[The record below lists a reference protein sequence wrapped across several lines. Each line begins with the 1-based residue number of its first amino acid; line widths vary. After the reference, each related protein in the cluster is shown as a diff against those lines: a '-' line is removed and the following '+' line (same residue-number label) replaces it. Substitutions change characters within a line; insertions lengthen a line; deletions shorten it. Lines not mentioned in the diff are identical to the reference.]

1 MTVTNTLNIRKLGIQ
16 PYEPVWQAMKT
27 FTDSR
32 TEETTDEVWLLQHLP
47 VFTQGSAGKPEHLLM
62 PGDIPVVQSDRGGQ
76 VTYHGPG
83 QLIVYLMIDVKRHH
97 LGPRL
102 LVTAIEN
109 CLIDLLASYG
119 VTAYSK
125 PDAPGVYVEN
135 SKIASLGLRI
145 RHHASFHGFAL
156 NVDMD
161 LTPFSRI
168 NPCGYAGMQMV
179 QLKDLVG
186 AVNLDDLMNRVIAQI
201 TQKLAYNQVKYL
213 PKIEHL
219 F

>member
-1 MTVTNTLNIRKLGIQ
+1 MDHANTLIIRKLGIQ
-16 PYEPVWQAMKT
+16 PYEPIWLAMKA

-32 TEETTDEVWLLQHLP
+32 TAETPDEVWILQHTP
-47 VFTQGSAGKPEHLLM
+47 VFTQGSAGKAEHILM
-62 PGDIPVVQSDRGGQ
+62 PGDIPIIQSDRGGQ

-119 VTAYSK
+119 ITAYSK
-125 PDAPGVYVEN
+125 PDAPGVYVGQ

-161 LTPFSRI
+161 LEPFSRI
-168 NPCGYAGMQMV
+168 NPCGYAGMQMT
-179 QLKDLVG
+179 QLSEFISPIDFDELTE
-186 AVNLDDLMNRVIAQI
+186 RVITQI
-201 TQKLAYNQVKYL
+201 IQKLTYTHVKYL
-213 PKIEHL
+213 TN
-219 F
+219 

>member
-1 MTVTNTLNIRKLGIQ
+1 MASSETLNVRKLGTQ
-16 PYEPVWQAMKT
+16 SYESIWLAMKT
-27 FTDSR
+27 FTDNR
-32 TEETTDEVWLLQHLP
+32 TQETLDEVWILQHTA
-47 VFTQGSAGKPEHLLM
+47 VFTQGSAGKAEHVLM
-62 PGDIPVVQSDRGGQ
+62 PGDIPVIQSDRGGQ

-119 VTAYSK
+119 ITAYSK
-125 PDAPGVYVEN
+125 PDAPGVYVGQ

-161 LTPFSRI
+161 LEPFSRI
-168 NPCGYAGMQMV
+168 NPCGYAGMQMT
-179 QLKDLVG
+179 QLSEFISPIDFDELTE
-186 AVNLDDLMNRVIAQI
+186 RVITQI
-201 TQKLAYNQVKYL
+201 TQKLAYTHVKYL
-213 PKIEHL
+213 AN
-219 F
+219 

>member
-1 MTVTNTLNIRKLGIQ
+1 MANSETLNVRKLGTQ
-16 PYEPVWQAMKT
+16 PYESVWLAMKT
-27 FTDSR
+27 FTDNR
-32 TEETTDEVWLLQHLP
+32 TQETLDEVWILQHP
-47 VFTQGSAGKPEHLLM
+47 SVFTQGSAGKAEHVLM
-62 PGDIPVVQSDRGGQ
+62 PRDIPVIQSDRGGQ

-109 CLIDLLASYG
+109 CLIDLLSSYG
-119 VTAYSK
+119 ITAYSK
-125 PDAPGVYVEN
+125 PDAPGVYVGQ

-161 LTPFSRI
+161 LEPFSRI
-168 NPCGYAGMQMV
+168 NPCGYAGMQMT
-179 QLKDLVG
+179 QLSEFISPIDFDELTE
-186 AVNLDDLMNRVIAQI
+186 RVITQI
-201 TQKLAYNQVKYL
+201 TQKLAYTYVKYL
-213 PKIEHL
+213 TN
-219 F
+219 